1 MDETVKCVK
10 EHIKGEFVT
19 YGTGFFMIGLIL
31 GFIMGIIS
39 RGVNLRI
46 EIGSH
51 NGYGNHHN
59 GYHHN
64 SCEE

>member
-1 MDETVKCVK
+1 MDEKVQYVK
-10 EHIKGEFVT
+10 EHVKGELAS
-19 YGTGFFMIGLIL
+19 YGAGFFLAGLVL
-31 GFIMGIIS
+31 GFVMGIIS
-39 RGVNLRI
+39 RGVHLRI